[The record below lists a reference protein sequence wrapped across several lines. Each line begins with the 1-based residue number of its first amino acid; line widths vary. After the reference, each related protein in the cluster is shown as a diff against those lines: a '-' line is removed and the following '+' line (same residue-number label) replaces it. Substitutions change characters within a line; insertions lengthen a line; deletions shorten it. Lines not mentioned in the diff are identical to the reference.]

1 MRLYLKYIRM
11 VVRSTLQY
19 RATVWLISLGQ
30 LFVSFFAYLG
40 IALLFHRFG
49 TVEGW
54 TLPEVALCF
63 GITHVAYAVTECL
76 CRGFDMFPQMV
87 VKGDFDR
94 VLLRPRATALQVLGA
109 GFEITRVGNLAQG
122 ALVLAYAVSTAD
134 IAWTADKIVT
144 AFLMIAGGVGV
155 FAGIFI
161 LGATASFFTVQG
173 LEVIN
178 IFTNGGQELASY
190 PLTIYSRWIIRFFTF
205 VIPFGCINYLPLLYL
220 TGRDNSRPCLSIFTP
235 VIGLAFLAPCLF
247 VWRLGVKYYT
257 STGS

>member
-1 MRLYLKYIRM
+1 MRLYLKYVRM
-11 VVRSTLQY
+11 VIQSNLQY
-19 RATVWLISLGQ
+19 RASVWLISLGQ

-40 IALLFHRFG
+40 VALLFHRFG

-63 GITHVAYAVTECL
+63 GITHVAFAISECT
-76 CRGFDMFPQMV
+76 CRGFDMFPRMV

-109 GFEITRVGNLAQG
+109 GFEITRIGNLAQG
-122 ALVLAYAVSTAD
+122 ALVLAYAVSKSD
-134 IAWTADKIVT
+134 FVWSPDKILT
-144 AFLMIAGGVGV
+144 AVLMAAGGVGV
-155 FAGIFI
+155 FAGILI

-173 LEVIN
+173 LEIVN
-178 IFTNGGQELASY
+178 IFSHGGQELASY

-205 VIPFGCINYLPLLYL
+205 VIPFGCMNYLPLLYL
-220 TGRDNSRPCLSIFTP
+220 TGRDDSHPYLSIFTP
-235 VIGLAFLAPCLF
+235 LIGIAFLAPCLA
-247 VWRLGVKYYT
+247 VWKFGVNHYT